1 MVRPQEH
8 QLMEPLL
15 KGKFFIVKNTF
26 CSCVPPSICIK
37 LLKVLVFLFA
47 VGKAVVKVQVKGAK
61 EILRM

>member
-1 MVRPQEH
+1 
-8 QLMEPLL
+8 MEPLL
-15 KGKFFIVKNTF
+15 KGMFFIVKNTF